1 MAVHFDQIYDGE
13 TAVDFTVQGA
23 PQGKA
28 RPRVTRHGTY
38 TPAKTKAY
46 EQAVQLAYMMQAQ
59 GCTFPAD
66 AALMVVI
73 DAYYPIPK
81 SASKSKRQKMLDGC
95 IRPTVKPDADNVA
108 KAICDALNGE
118 AWRDDAQI
126 VNLIVRKWYSE
137 KPRVDVQIR
146 TVSSDE

>member
-1 MAVHFDQIYDGE
+1 MPLGFGE
-13 TAVDFTVQGA
+13 TEYELSASFTVEGA

-28 RPRVTRHGTY
+28 RPRVTRHGAY
-38 TPAKTKAY
+38 TPEKTKQY
-46 EQAVQLAYMMQAQ
+46 EKAVIWAYMNQCMGAM
-59 GCTFPAD
+59 FPD
-66 AALMVVI
+66 VPLMVVI

-81 SASKSKRQKMLDGC
+81 STSKKKRQEMLDNI
-95 IRPTVKPDADNVA
+95 IRPKVKPDLDNVA

-126 VNLIVRKWYSE
+126 CDLFVRKWYSD

-146 TVSSDE
+146 TVSAE